1 MEVLAKEPVKKREEK
16 EKATEPVKKERKT
29 KKGCRGHP
37 TRKISRRDFL
47 QVEKKKEILNVFI
60 KYIFSNLVFAFYN
73 WSMLISISAQSV
85 SISSYFHRKNN
96 ESGAESKRR
105 DGNNC
110 DYYSLTSMTVYHGS

>member
-1 MEVLAKEPVKKREEK
+1 MSSPTIYGSLGQEPVKKREEK

-37 TRKISRRDFL
+37 TRRISRRDFL

-73 WSMLISISAQSV
+73 WSMLISISVQS
-85 SISSYFHRKNN
+85 SISSYFHGKNN
-96 ESGAESKRR
+96 ASGAESKRR
-105 DGNNC
+105 DGNNS
-110 DYYSLTSMTVYHGS
+110 DY

>member
-1 MEVLAKEPVKKREEK
+1 MSSPTIYGSLGQGASKEESGEKK
-16 EKATEPVKKERKT
+16 KATEPVKKRGRPRKVAEDT
-29 KKGCRGHP
+29 P
-37 TRKISRRDFL
+37 PEDRDFL

-73 WSMLISISAQSV
+73 WSTLISISAQSL

-105 DGNNC
+105 NGNNC
-110 DYYSLTSMTVYHGS
+110 DY

>member
-1 MEVLAKEPVKKREEK
+1 MEVLAKEPLKKRAEK
-16 EKATEPVKKERKT
+16 EKATEPVKKRGRPRKVAEDT
-29 KKGCRGHP
+29 PPEESLAEIFSKLR
-37 TRKISRRDFL
+37 
-47 QVEKKKEILNVFI
+47 KKKEILNVFI

-105 DGNNC
+105 NGNNC
-110 DYYSLTSMTVYHGS
+110 NC